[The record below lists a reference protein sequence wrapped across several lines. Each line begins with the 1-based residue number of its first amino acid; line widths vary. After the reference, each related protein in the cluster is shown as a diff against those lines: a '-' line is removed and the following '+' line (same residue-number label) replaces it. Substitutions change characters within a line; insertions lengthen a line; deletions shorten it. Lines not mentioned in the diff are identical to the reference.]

1 MHTAKQLNAA
11 YSLVLQLHPA
21 NVTNAGAFHKYC
33 VLRLTL
39 LPSPVHAGAAS
50 INVTKDLRFSSVSVL
65 YVHLYE
71 HEMLLATEYR

>member
-1 MHTAKQLNAA
+1 MHTMKQLNAA
-11 YSLVLQLHPA
+11 CSLVLQLHPA

-50 INVTKDLRFSSVSVL
+50 ITVT
-65 YVHLYE
+65 
-71 HEMLLATEYR
+71 